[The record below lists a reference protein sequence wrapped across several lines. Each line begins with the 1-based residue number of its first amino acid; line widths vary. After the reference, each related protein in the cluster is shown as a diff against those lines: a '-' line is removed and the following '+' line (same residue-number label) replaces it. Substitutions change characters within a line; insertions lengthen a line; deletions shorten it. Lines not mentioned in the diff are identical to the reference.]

1 MPGFMDEL
9 AIYVISLISL
19 PPFWFWEV
27 SNQWRIVAA
36 LAGAQSFFLCLLM
49 NEGLMKGGGPEQ
61 TFQLGHDL
69 MKNMPRNGGQVQ
81 LILRLLRTYI
91 ICTIQFGI
99 IIK

>member
-27 SNQWRIVAA
+27 SNQWWIVAA

-49 NEGLMKGGGPEQ
+49 NEGLMKGGGSRANIPIGAWFNEKHAKKWRSGS
-61 TFQLGHDL
+61 T
-69 MKNMPRNGGQVQ
+69 NS
-81 LILRLLRTYI
+81 
-91 ICTIQFGI
+91 
-99 IIK
+99 